1 MPFLATSVLL
11 LLPYPAL
18 SKIELKRISE
28 NIITALV
35 NKGISR
41 NAAHEEIRVLSQ
53 QASQA
58 YKLHGLPNDLF
69 ERLRNTKFFEPIHDQ
84 LDDLL
89 DPEAYIGR
97 SPQQVEKFTGPGGEV
112 EKALEKYQ
120 GALKERGK
128 VDLKVWY
135 VRVDVIVGIRWDFT
149 PYVVRQLIQMI
160 PVKSHWRGLA
170 ICEYFEEKW
179 EKLG

>member
-1 MPFLATSVLL
+1 MYPAVINRRLAEDMPFLATSVLL
-11 LLPYPAL
+11 HLPYPAL

-35 NKGISR
+35 NKGVSR
-41 NAAHEEIRVLSQ
+41 NTAHEGIRVLSQ

-69 ERLRNTKFFEPIHDQ
+69 ERLRNTKLFEPIHDQ

-112 EKALEKYQ
+112 EKVLEKYQ

-128 VDLKVWY
+128 VDLKV
-135 VRVDVIVGIRWDFT
+135 
-149 PYVVRQLIQMI
+149 
-160 PVKSHWRGLA
+160 
-170 ICEYFEEKW
+170 
-179 EKLG
+179 